1 MRPEGAVEIKV
12 VLATLAEVAALEE
25 RLVAARDARDRHTRR
40 DDHLG
45 ALGRELADDSRVA
58 REAVAEASA
67 ALRRLDRELQE
78 IEAAM
83 ADRQA
88 RLAKVADDRQAVAVR
103 NELAAFTRRREA
115 VEAEALGLLATL
127 ERAEAAAGE
136 ADADG
141 SRQEARTRAEL
152 GTLAAAADRGAA
164 ALAAGTEEMARLL
177 ALLPDDVARYVR
189 RMQGRDG
196 RGVAMLRD
204 GVCDGCFGQLPAAL
218 AAEVSRRQTV
228 VKCTGC
234 GRVII

>member
-1 MRPEGAVEIKV
+1 MRPEGAVEIKL
-12 VLATLAEVAALEE
+12 VLAMLAEVAALEE
-25 RLVAARDARDRHTRR
+25 RLVAARDARERHTRR

-45 ALGRELADDSRVA
+45 ALGRELADDSRIA
-58 REAVAEASA
+58 RAAVGEATA
-67 ALRRLDRELQE
+67 ALSRLDRELRE
-78 IEAAM
+78 VEAAI
-83 ADRQA
+83 ADRRS

-103 NELAAFTRRREA
+103 NELAAFTQRREA
-115 VEAEALGLLATL
+115 LESEALGLLATL

-141 SRQEARTRAEL
+141 NRQEARTRTEL
-152 GTLAAAADRGAA
+152 ATLAAAADRGAA
-164 ALAAGTEEMARLL
+164 ALAAGTEEMVRLL
-177 ALLPDDVARYVR
+177 ALLPDDLARYVR

-196 RGVAMLRD
+196 RGVAMLRE

-218 AAEVSRRQTV
+218 AAEVARRQTV